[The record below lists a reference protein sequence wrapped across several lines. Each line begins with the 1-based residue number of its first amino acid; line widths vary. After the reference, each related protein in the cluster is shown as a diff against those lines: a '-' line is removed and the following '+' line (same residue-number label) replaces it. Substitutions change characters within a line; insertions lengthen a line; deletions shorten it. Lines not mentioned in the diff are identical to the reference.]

1 MNEINLIS
9 CKENIKRH
17 RLKIALVFPNSYYA
31 GMSNLGFHRIYEL
44 LCAPQEFFIE
54 RVFFEDNRLLLNN
67 LKDYNKLKEFHIIL
81 FSLSFTDDIRNI
93 KKILNLLDLHPKR
106 KFPFL
111 IAGGIGA
118 SIDPEA
124 VAEEVDYIF
133 KGEAEEEFNNI
144 IDLFLDFKDNKIS
157 SDKLNKNLLRIEG
170 ITDREHLSLSRIN
183 LIKKLK
189 GPAHTVILTGETEF
203 KNTFL
208 IEITRSCQYKCKFC
222 FIGNNGN
229 FRFYPKE
236 KILNEILNIRKVTKK
251 VGLVGSDVLSHPDI
265 LDIYRILIKE
275 GFRVS
280 FSSFRAD
287 RITEEFVK
295 LYSANGNKS
304 LTIAPETGSAKLK
317 KIINKNISNE
327 KILKIAQWAAEYGLK
342 KLKLYLLIG
351 LPEENNDDI
360 KDTIGL
366 VIDIKKLFLKYA
378 GKLKYMP
385 VINLSINQFVPQ
397 PHTLFESFNMPD
409 RSIIKERIKM
419 LKVLAREGNI
429 KLSFNVK

>member
-9 CKENIKRH
+9 CEENIKRH
-17 RLKIALVFPNSYYA
+17 KLKIALVFPNSYYA

-44 LCAPQEFFIE
+44 LCSRREFFIE
-54 RVFFEDNRLLLNN
+54 RVFFENNQLLLNN
-67 LKDYNKLKEFHIIL
+67 LKDFSKLKDFHLIL

-93 KKILNLLDLHPKR
+93 KKILNLLDLHPLR

-111 IAGGIGA
+111 IAGGMGA
-118 SIDPEA
+118 GIDSEA
-124 VAEEVDYIF
+124 VAKEVDYIF
-133 KGEAEEEFNNI
+133 RGEAEEEFDNI

-157 SDKLNKNLLRIEG
+157 SDKLNKNLLLIEG
-170 ITDREHLSLSRIN
+170 IADREHFSTSRIN

-189 GPAHTVILTGETEF
+189 APAHTVILTDQTEF
-203 KNTFL
+203 RNTFL
-208 IEITRSCQYKCKFC
+208 IEVTRSCRYKCKFC
-222 FIGNNGN
+222 FIGNNGS

-236 KILNEILNIRKVTKK
+236 RILNEILNIRKITKK

-265 LDIYRILIKE
+265 LDIYRILIRE

-287 RITEEFVK
+287 RITEEFIK
-295 LYSANGNKS
+295 LYSENGNKS
-304 LTIAPETGSAKLK
+304 LTIAPETGSEKLK

-327 KILKIAQWAAEYGLK
+327 NILKIAGWAAEYGLK
-342 KLKLYLLIG
+342 KLKLSLLIG
-351 LPEENNDDI
+351 LPEANDDDI
-360 KDTIGL
+360 KDTMGL
-366 VIDIKKLFLKYA
+366 VLDIKKLFLKYA

-397 PHTLFESFNMPD
+397 PGTLFESFNMPD
-409 RSIIKERIKM
+409 RSIIKGRIKM
-419 LKVLAREGNI
+419 LKALVREGNI
-429 KLSFNVK
+429 KFSFNIK